1 MKKVAVIGGGP
12 SGMMAAYAAW
22 RNGWEVTLYEK
33 NQTLGKKLLLTGN
46 GRCNVTND
54 KSIHA
59 FLQHVQS
66 HGKFVYP
73 ALKAFGPK
81 DVMALMESNGC
92 PLKKEDND
100 RIFPCSDKAS
110 DILDVFIDLLKDVNI
125 ITDTSVQQLWLEN
138 NMCRGIVLNQKKIS
152 YDCVILTCGGLGFPQ
167 TGSQG
172 DGYALA
178 RQAVHARTALHPVL
192 VPLRTDM
199 AWTHALSGVAL
210 RHVKIRKPAIVGD
223 ILLTGFGVSG
233 PAIFNL
239 GYIPTPCTLHI
250 NLIWQQEDAFCRDL
264 KAGNRQ
270 LSTVVSHYV
279 PKRFGLALLQ
289 EMHLDPSIKIS
300 SLSQKTRNRLL
311 EMFSNWPVYVSG
323 PLGYQAAMMT
333 HGGLDLSSIDRQTM
347 ASKTVSGLRFAGEL
361 LDVDAMTGGYNL
373 QIAFSTGYLAGS
385 TLA

>member
-1 MKKVAVIGGGP
+1 
-12 SGMMAAYAAW
+12 MMAAYAA
-22 RNGWEVTLYEK
+22 RQNGWEVTLYEK
-33 NQTLGKKLLLTGN
+33 NQMLGKKLLLTGN

-59 FLQHVQS
+59 FLQHVQT

-81 DVMALMESNGC
+81 DVMALLESNGC
-92 PLKKEDND
+92 SLKKEDND

-110 DILDVFIDLLKDVNI
+110 DIRDVFIRLLEDVNI
-125 ITDTSVQQLWLEN
+125 KTNTPVSLLWMEDN
-138 NMCRGIVLNQKKIS
+138 VCKGILLDQKKIP
-152 YDCVILTCGGLGFPQ
+152 YDCVIVACGGLGFPQ

-178 RQAVHARTALHPVL
+178 RQAGHARTALYPIL

-210 RHVKIRKPAIVGD
+210 RHVKIRKPAAVGD
-223 ILLTGFGVSG
+223 ILLTGFGISG

-239 GYIPTPCTLHI
+239 GYVPTPCTLHI
-250 NLIWQQEDAFCRDL
+250 DLIWQQEETFCQDL
-264 KAGNRQ
+264 KAGNQQ
-270 LSTVVSHYV
+270 LITVVSRYV

-289 EMHLDPSIKIS
+289 EMHLDPSLKIS
-300 SLSQKTRNRLL
+300 SLSQKTRNRLV
-311 EMFSNWPVYVSG
+311 EMFSNWPVDVTG

-333 HGGLDLSSIDRQTM
+333 HGGLELSSIDRRTM

-385 TLA
+385 TLT